1 MATVVVIDEVNS
13 KATENH
19 HLVVAVATEAEAT
32 AEDLVATAEVV
43 AEALE
48 VAVMKLAGLAVLARA
63 VALEVVV
70 MKLVDLADLARVE
83 ALEVVK
89 MTLAVLEVLAL
100 AVDSV
105 KKKEKQ
111 KINLTQNA
119 NANNSWKLETSQLS
133 HTLTTVKLPWSIE

>member
-1 MATVVVIDEVNS
+1 V
-13 KATENH
+13 
-19 HLVVAVATEAEAT
+19 
-32 AEDLVATAEVV
+32 
-43 AEALE
+43 EALE
-48 VAVMKLAGLAVLARA
+48 V
-63 VALEVVV
+63 VA
-70 MKLVDLADLARVE
+70 MKLVDLARVE

-89 MTLAVLEVLAL
+89 MTLVELEVLAL

-133 HTLTTVKLPWSIE
+133 HTLTTVKLPWLIE

>member
-1 MATVVVIDEVNS
+1 LVVV
-13 KATENH
+13 
-19 HLVVAVATEAEAT
+19 VATEAVAEAT

-48 VAVMKLAGLAVLARA
+48 VAVTKLAGLAVLAR
-63 VALEVVV
+63 VEALEVVA
-70 MKLVDLADLARVE
+70 MKLVDLARVE

-89 MTLAVLEVLAL
+89 MTLVELEVLAL

-133 HTLTTVKLPWSIE
+133 HTLTTVKLPWLIE